1 MSKTFKDSKGT
12 KQGRSEKGRPK
23 PKMAPYK
30 KSTKVKEEY

>member
-23 PKMAPYK
+23 PKMTPYK